1 MRHIRG
7 PTVCPAGFW
16 RTVQAGAFRDFITG
30 LMVAC
35 YALIAELWNSGLKC
49 RWLLLRAS
57 RQCESKQSKYN
68 GSVVGLHGK
77 YLIPDFS
84 DSRLRLVS

>member
-7 PTVCPAGFW
+7 PTVCPAGFR

-35 YALIAELWNSGLKC
+35 YALIAELLEQWPQMPMVAVA
-49 RWLLLRAS
+49 R
-57 RQCESKQSKYN
+57 
-68 GSVVGLHGK
+68 
-77 YLIPDFS
+77 IPTM
-84 DSRLRLVS
+84 REQAE